1 MSGVAVEAIAGEDR
15 SEDQCSGLLAD
26 PLLPAAL
33 IEALHTQF
41 GIAIIQQARGWHL
54 AWQDQQLVL
63 RHTELAKQGD
73 ILVDFASGAAT
84 YRRKFGGGKSEAI
97 AKAVGLTKK
106 TGLSVIDATAGLG
119 RDALVLAS
127 LGATVTLV
135 ERNPAVAALL
145 WDGLRRAR
153 LNPELQDWLPQRLT
167 LVFSQALAALQQ
179 LPAPDVVYLDP
190 MFPAREKSAAVKKEM
205 RAFHDVVGSDPDA
218 DALWQAAYT
227 LANKRVVVKRP
238 GYAEFLAGQK
248 PSMSIEGKNNRFDV
262 YVKAAL

>member
-1 MSGVAVEAIAGEDR
+1 MQEAGSPIGFDEHSGR
-15 SEDQCSGLLAD
+15 LNPGLLAH
-26 PLLPAAL
+26 PELPAAV
-33 IEALHTQF
+33 IEALQQQF
-41 GIAIIQQARGWHL
+41 GLVIVEQANGWHL
-54 AWQDQQLVL
+54 AWQDRQLVL
-63 RHTELAKQGD
+63 RHTELVKQGD
-73 ILVDFASGAAT
+73 ILVDFSSGAAT

-97 AKAVGLTKK
+97 AKAVGVTKK
-106 TGLSVIDATAGLG
+106 SGLAVIDATAGLG

-135 ERNPAVAALL
+135 ERNPLVAALL

-153 LNPELQDWLPQRLT
+153 LDPELQDWLPGRLT
-167 LVFSQALAALQQ
+167 LVFSQAIDALQQ

-205 RAFHDVVGSDPDA
+205 RAFHDVVGADPDA
-218 DALWQAAYT
+218 DALWQAAFA
-227 LANKRVVVKRP
+227 LASKRVVVKRP

>member
-1 MSGVAVEAIAGEDR
+1 MNGGVLTEGSVQETSATVT
-15 SEDQCSGLLAD
+15 GLLAD
-26 PLLPAAL
+26 AQLPAAL
-33 IEALHTQF
+33 IDELQQQF
-41 GIAIIQQARGWHL
+41 GIKVVPQVAGWHL

-63 RHTELAKQGD
+63 RHTELSKQGD

-106 TGLSVIDATAGLG
+106 AGLSVIDATAGLG

-127 LGATVTLV
+127 LGASVTLV
-135 ERNPAVAALL
+135 ERNPLVAALL

-153 LNPELQDWLPQRLT
+153 LDPELQDWLPARLQ
-167 LVFSQALAALQQ
+167 LVFSQAITALQS

-205 RAFHDVVGSDPDA
+205 RAFHDVVGADPDA
-218 DALWQAAYT
+218 DALWQAAYA